1 MSDVLDR
8 VRGEI
13 RQRLEQS
20 RDAVREYEQLEAALA
35 ALEGI
40 RATSAAA
47 PSAASAAAEPPARRS
62 TPAKAPR
69 APRKRAARGAN
80 RAALLQAVAERPGAS
95 VGVLAS
101 ASGIARPTL
110 YALLATLTE
119 RGELVKRE
127 LPGGGSGYARAAPI
141 DGAGRSARRWRERA
155 ADAPTATPA
164 GDGEPVV
171 RRTGDQRCSGRTCR
185 GPWSCRSTDSSLT
198 RW

>member
-1 MSDVLDR
+1 MSELLDR
-8 VRGEI
+8 VYGDI

-110 YALLATLTE
+110 YALLATLIE

-127 LPGGGSGYARAAPI
+127 LPGGGSGYARATPI
-141 DGAGRSARRWRERA
+141 DGEAAAPHGGAIRA
-155 ADAPTATPA
+155 VDAPASTP
-164 GDGEPVV
+164 
-171 RRTGDQRCSGRTCR
+171 SGTE
-185 GPWSCRSTDSSLT
+185 SQ
-198 RW
+198 

>member
-13 RQRLEQS
+13 RQRVEQS

-47 PSAASAAAEPPARRS
+47 PSAASAAAVPPARRS
-62 TPAKAPR
+62 TPAKVPR

-101 ASGIARPTL
+101 ASGISRPTL

-127 LPGGGSGYARAAPI
+127 LPGGGAGYARAAS
-141 DGAGRSARRWRERA
+141 AGGQATAPGGGVERA
-155 ADAPTATPA
+155 ADAPTAMPA
-164 GDGEPVV
+164 GDES
-171 RRTGDQRCSGRTCR
+171 Q
-185 GPWSCRSTDSSLT
+185 
-198 RW
+198 